1 MSALLDSFS
10 NALTPLLQRQRYHGP
25 QRTQAM
31 DAALQAGLPHARSEA
46 WKYTPLRNL
55 ERRRYAAPQP
65 GLFDAALLAAI
76 PAPRLVFNNGRYDA
90 ALSDLDGL
98 AAGVSLRP
106 LSQVLAEDDARASNF
121 LERRYERPEEIFA
134 RVNAALAEDGAVL
147 KVAAGIVGGHVN
159 LVFVGAPIALESP
172 HLDVRAVARDSH
184 DVAWHLRNL
193 IELQEGA
200 RLTVVEHQLG
210 GGEHSHLGNSVSHVH
225 LATRATL
232 THARVQDEAAGAVS
246 IARTDAALSR
256 ESVYR
261 RLDLEL
267 GAALSR
273 HELNVALH
281 GESARLHA
289 NGVLLA
295 TGKRH
300 LDTRLGIDH
309 VGRDSACDLVW
320 RGMGAGLSRHELNVA
335 LHGEGARLH
344 ANGVLLATGKRHLD
358 TRLGI
363 DHVGRDSTCELTW
376 RGLGAGRSK
385 AAFHGGILI
394 REGADGTA
402 ATLSNKNLLL
412 TEGAEI
418 DSQPVLEIHADEV
431 QAAHGAT
438 VGQLD
443 PTALFYLR
451 SRGLP
456 AEQARA
462 LLTAAFCR
470 ETLAV
475 IDDDVARGALAARLD
490 VALARLEVA

>member
-1 MSALLDSFS
+1 
-10 NALTPLLQRQRYHGP
+10 
-25 QRTQAM
+25 M
-31 DAALQAGLPHARSEA
+31 DAALRAGLPHARSEA

-90 ALSDLDGL
+90 ALSDLGGL

-121 LERRYERPEEIFA
+121 LERRYERPEDIFA

-147 KVAAGIVGGHVN
+147 KVAAGTQGGSVH
-159 LVFVGAPIALESP
+159 LVFVGAPVEGDI
-172 HLDVRAVARDSH
+172 
-184 DVAWHLRNL
+184 AWHLRNL

-200 RLTVVEHQLG
+200 SLTVVEHQLG

-225 LATRATL
+225 LATRAAL

-246 IARTDAALSR
+246 MARTDAVLSR
-256 ESVYR
+256 EAVYR

-281 GESARLHA
+281 GEAARVHA

-320 RGMGAGLSRHELNVA
+320 RGMGAGRSR
-335 LHGEGARLH
+335 
-344 ANGVLLATGKRHLD
+344 
-358 TRLGI
+358 
-363 DHVGRDSTCELTW
+363 
-376 RGLGAGRSK
+376 

-402 ATLSNKNLLL
+402 AMLSNKNLLL
-412 TEGAEI
+412 SEGAEI
-418 DSQPVLEIHADEV
+418 DTQPVLEIHADEV

-443 PTALFYLR
+443 ANALFYLR
-451 SRGLP
+451 SRGVP

-470 ETLAV
+470 ETLSV
-475 IDDDVARGALAARLD
+475 FDDAGLRALLEARLD
-490 VALARLEVA
+490 TALSALEAGTAA

>member
-10 NALTPLLQRQRYHGP
+10 EALTPLLQRQRLHGP
-25 QRTQAM
+25 AREQAM
-31 DAALQAGLPHARSEA
+31 ESALQAGLPHARSEA

-55 ERRRYAAPQP
+55 ERRRYAQPQA
-65 GLFDAALLAAI
+65 GSFDAALLATI

-90 ALSDLDGL
+90 AHSDLGGL
-98 AAGVSLRP
+98 PAGVSLLP
-106 LSQVLAEDDARASNF
+106 LSQLLAGDDARASSF
-121 LERRYERPEEIFA
+121 LERRFDRSEEIFA
-134 RVNAALAEDGAVL
+134 RINAALADDGAVL
-147 KVAAGIVGGHVN
+147 RVEAGVQAGTVH
-159 LVFVGAPIALESP
+159 LVFVGAPVVSESP
-172 HLDVRAVARDSH
+172 PMDVRAVAKDSH
-184 DVAWHLRNL
+184 DIAWHLRNL

-200 RLTVVEHQLG
+200 ALTLIEHQLG
-210 GGEHSHLGNSVSHVH
+210 AGSHSHLGNSLSHVH
-225 LATRATL
+225 LAPRATL
-232 THARVQDEAAGAVS
+232 SHARVQDEAATAVA
-246 IARTDAALSR
+246 IARTDAVLSR

-281 GESARLHA
+281 GEAAQLHA

-309 VGRDSACDLVW
+309 VGRDSRCDLVW
-320 RGMGAGLSRHELNVA
+320 RGMGAGRSR
-335 LHGEGARLH
+335 
-344 ANGVLLATGKRHLD
+344 
-358 TRLGI
+358 
-363 DHVGRDSTCELTW
+363 
-376 RGLGAGRSK
+376 

-402 ATLSNKNLLL
+402 AMLSNKNLLL
-412 TEGAEI
+412 SEGAEI
-418 DSQPVLEIHADEV
+418 DTQPVLEIHADEV

-443 PTALFYLR
+443 ANALFYLR

-456 AEQARA
+456 ADQARA

-470 ETLAV
+470 ETLSV
-475 IDDDVARGALAARLD
+475 FEDPALRATLEARLD
-490 VALARLEVA
+490 AALTALEEAASA